1 MGGSLTWN
9 ISSHVK
15 LGMKLQKYRR
25 VFLPICLIEKE
36 LSKERTIFKSK
47 TKIDQK
53 QNLFDITRLTTEIEL
68 GRASS

>member
-1 MGGSLTWN
+1 
-9 ISSHVK
+9 
-15 LGMKLQKYRR
+15 MKLQKYRR